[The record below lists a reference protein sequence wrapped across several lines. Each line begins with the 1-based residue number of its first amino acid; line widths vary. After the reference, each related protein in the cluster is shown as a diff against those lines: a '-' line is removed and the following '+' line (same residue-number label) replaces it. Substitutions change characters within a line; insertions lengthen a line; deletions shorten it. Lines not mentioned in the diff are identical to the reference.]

1 MVGAMLLLIGLSLS
15 EPEHTDAPIAG
26 KESDASGSN
35 PGPMSAEAPAL
46 TVVEETP
53 PEPLWRNF
61 TVGDGDNLSLIF
73 NRAGFSDTDLYRVA
87 RDNDDR
93 SLKRTRHNAQRYGQR
108 VLLGAS
114 RSRKA

>member
-1 MVGAMLLLIGLSLS
+1 
-15 EPEHTDAPIAG
+15 
-26 KESDASGSN
+26 
-35 PGPMSAEAPAL
+35 MSAEAPAL
-46 TVVEETP
+46 AVVEETP

-93 SLKRTRHNAQRYGQR
+93 SLKRIYPGETIGFQADSEGNLLALRHVQSP
-108 VLLGAS
+108 LLTTTYEREGNSICRNKPPTYTLFSGAF
-114 RSRKA
+114 